1 MIQTSHLT
9 RTYDPRRPRVMTLM
23 MSGRTKRPELR
34 CPPRSTAWPW
44 SIRRLSVPGS
54 GTGPSRRRRGPG
66 PLPTLASSRRVTVS
80 VLYIIDINLVVSL
93 CTDYTPGGELVNWK
107 WSHSGGEIGNLLG
120 TWRGKVE
127 GHVGAPSNC
136 LHSTT
141 GIYAQKHL
149 YQMVAE
155 RSSKHSWTILT
166 VLGASWRK
174 KWLYW
179 KKWFLWVILPEGDP
193 PDNMAMRLN
202 PPDLSKCRT
211 YERYRQELK
220 AWQEVTDIP
229 KTKQDIAIALS
240 LPQDSG
246 ESGIREKVFDEIELK
261 DLKMGW
267 KFWLIFLTKLLVKM
281 ISVIAW
287 KNLKILKT
295 TVVDKMRQFWIIYQ
309 DLIRNITDS
318 RS

>member
-1 MIQTSHLT
+1 MF
-9 RTYDPRRPRVMTLM
+9 
-23 MSGRTKRPELR
+23 K
-34 CPPRSTAWPW
+34 
-44 SIRRLSVPGS
+44 
-54 GTGPSRRRRGPG
+54 
-66 PLPTLASSRRVTVS
+66 
-80 VLYIIDINLVVSL
+80 YILFRVSL
-93 CTDYTPGGELVNWK
+93 TINFYSNFTEV
-107 WSHSGGEIGNLLG
+107 WSWEFNSQYLYVIINSGNGL
-120 TWRGKVE
+120 
-127 GHVGAPSNC
+127 C
-136 LHSTT
+136 LHSTK

-229 KTKQDIAIALS
+229 KTKQGIAIALS

-261 DLKMGW
+261 DLKKENGLEI
-267 KFWLIFLTKLLVKM
+267 LISHFCCQWTQWRRLRL
-281 ISVIAW
+281 S
-287 KNLKILKT
+287 
-295 TVVDKMRQFWIIYQ
+295 
-309 DLIRNITDS
+309 
-318 RS
+318 